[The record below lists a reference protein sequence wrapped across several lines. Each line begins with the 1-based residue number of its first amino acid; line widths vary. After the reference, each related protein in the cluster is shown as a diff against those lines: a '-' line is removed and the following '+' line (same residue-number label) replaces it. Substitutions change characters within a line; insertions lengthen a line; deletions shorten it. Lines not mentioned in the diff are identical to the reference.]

1 MNTIENETPKFPAAA
16 DTPQPPMLEPD
27 QAITELQAFQARIP
41 DITELTLQEREYLRK
56 SARMSEAGIQASFG
70 VLDVSG
76 DVAQIVGQPDD
87 VRQLHEKVGRWTT
100 FEHELKAMLQ
110 RVIDANIV
118 RRQRLRLI
126 AVQAYLIAQQY
137 ARTPGN
143 AGLETHVKEVK
154 RLRASARRRKASPPP
169 DPGTPSTSAT

>member
-1 MNTIENETPKFPAAA
+1 MKTNENETPKFPAAA
-16 DTPQPPMLEPD
+16 DTPQPPMLDPD
-27 QAITELQAFQARIP
+27 EAIAELQAFQARIP
-41 DITELTLQEREYLRK
+41 DFTELTLQEREYLRR
-56 SARMSEAGIQASFG
+56 SARISEEAIQASFG

-76 DVAQIVGQPDD
+76 DVAQIVGQPEN

-100 FEHELKAMLQ
+100 FEREVKAMLQ
-110 RVIDANIV
+110 RVVDANIV
-118 RRQRLRLI
+118 RRQRLRLM

-143 AGLETHVKEVK
+143 AGLETHVKEVR

-169 DPGTPSTSAT
+169 DPGTPSTSTT